1 MSPVFV
7 YPAYL
12 GLSGTRFGEKLS
24 NQISHRNYFN
34 FEVCEKKDPYESFI
48 IHVTVNHVA
57 IMKCPRPPF
66 LTSRAFPA
74 AKTPLLMMHTHF
86 GRTGLAT
93 MQAKTGFG
101 NKSLEM
107 PRGSLPVSESTNKIE
122 HEYRDNYGGNL
133 LWKSGSGRDKFH
145 LGVGNSFL
153 GKDMVVGGFIPDN
166 FVDLKWEKDRNS
178 RIPEMGT
185 VILPLVPSLNNSQ

>member
-1 MSPVFV
+1 MSPVFA

-48 IHVTVNHVA
+48 IHVIVNHVA
-57 IMKCPRPPF
+57 IVKCPRPPF

-74 AKTPLLMMHTHF
+74 AKTPLLMMHAHF

-93 MQAKTGFG
+93 MQAETGFG
-101 NKSLEM
+101 N
-107 PRGSLPVSESTNKIE
+107 R
-122 HEYRDNYGGNL
+122 
-133 LWKSGSGRDKFH
+133 SGSDRDKFH

-153 GKDMVVGGFIPDN
+153 RKDMVVGGLIPDN

-178 RIPEMGT
+178 GIPEMET
-185 VILPLVPSLNNSQ
+185 VILPLVPSLSNS